1 MNTTDTYR
9 VPRARQVK
17 IGDVYL
23 GSNHPV
29 VIQSM
34 ANTNTLDVEASILQL
49 KMIVDAGASMVRFT
63 TQGIR
68 EVKAL
73 EKIILN
79 LENEY
84 RQVPVVADVHFNAKV
99 ALAAA
104 RICEKVRINPGNFTE
119 KTGDYT
125 DASGQDRREG
135 LEKNRIRLKE
145 LIDIC
150 KSANTALRIGV
161 NHGSLSGRI
170 MSVYGDTPEGMVE
183 SAMEFAR
190 ICGDENFDQVVISL
204 KSSNSVLMVQA
215 VRMLTRRMVE
225 EDLYFPLHLGVT
237 ESGDGMEG
245 RVKSVAG
252 IAPLL
257 AEGIGDTIRVSLT
270 EPPENEIPVAA
281 MITAIF
287 PKPDSLPYHP
297 FEQLPWDPFHHNT
310 SIPGVFGPIGGT
322 HPPVVISGFENYSDP
337 VPDFIAENNRDGYVL
352 SPIDGGTKIGVD
364 SHSSP
369 VRLVTLD
376 RSPEEIM
383 IDERVAVV
391 VLDAGNASATQVRY
405 WFARYLE
412 KGNKKPVI
420 LKKRYDD
427 PDEETMLVRATGEF
441 SLLLTDSLLAGVWL
455 SHPGLSPK
463 FLNRLSF
470 MILQATRN
478 RIFSTEYIACPSC
491 GRTRF
496 DIQSVLGEVRQR
508 TSHLKGLKIAVM
520 GCIVNGPGEMADAD
534 YGYIG
539 AAEGKVTIYAGKK
552 PVAKNVPQDQAVN
565 KLIEVISEHG
575 DWKAP

>member
-1 MNTTDTYR
+1 MNAPETYL
-9 VPRARQVK
+9 VPYARQVK
-17 IGDVYL
+17 IGNVFF
-23 GSNHPV
+23 GGTHPV

-34 ANTNTLDVEASILQL
+34 ANTNTLDVEASVQQL
-49 KMIVDAGASMVRFT
+49 KRIVDAGASMVRFT
-63 TQGIR
+63 TQGMR

-79 LENEY
+79 LDSEY
-84 RQVPVVADVHFNAKV
+84 RQIPVVADVHFNAKV
-99 ALAAA
+99 AFEAA

-119 KTGDYT
+119 KSGDYT
-125 DASGQDRREG
+125 NASEWDQQEG
-135 LEKNRIRLKE
+135 LEKNRSRLRE

-150 KSANTALRIGV
+150 KTRNTALRIGV

-190 ICGDENFDQVVISL
+190 ICRDENFFRVVVSL

-215 VRMLTRRMVE
+215 VRLLTRRMIE
-225 EDLYFPLHLGVT
+225 ENLFFPLHLGVT

-257 AEGIGDTIRVSLT
+257 AEGMGDTIRVSLT
-270 EPPENEIPVAA
+270 EPPENEIPVAEL
-281 MITAIF
+281 ISSLF
-287 PKPDSLPYHP
+287 PKPVSLPYHP
-297 FEQLPWDPFHHNT
+297 YEQLPWDPFHHNT
-310 SIPGVFGPIGGT
+310 IQPEEFAAIGGT
-322 HPPVVISGFENYSDP
+322 HPPVVISGNEIYSDP
-337 VPDFIAENNRDGYVL
+337 VPDYIAESNMEGYVL
-352 SPIDGGTKIGVD
+352 THVESGTKIAVD

-369 VRLVTLD
+369 VRLVPAD
-376 RSPEEIM
+376 RDPLEIM
-383 IDERVAVV
+383 SDERIKVV
-391 VLDAGNASATQVRY
+391 VLDAGNSPATRVRY
-405 WFARYLE
+405 WLARYFD
-412 KGNKKPVI
+412 KDFKKPVI
-420 LKKRYDD
+420 LKKRYHD
-427 PDEETMLVRATGEF
+427 PDEETLLVRATGEF
-441 SLLLTDSLLAGVWL
+441 SLLLTDRLLSGVWL
-455 SHPGLSPK
+455 SHPEFTAK
-463 FLNRLSF
+463 YLNRLSF

-496 DIQSVLGEVRQR
+496 NIQSVLGEVRQR

-539 AAEGKVTIYAGKK
+539 EGEGMVSIYVGKR
-552 PVAKNVPQDQAVN
+552 PVAKKVPEDQAVN
-565 KLIEVISEHG
+565 KLIEVIRDHG
-575 DWKAP
+575 DWKTP